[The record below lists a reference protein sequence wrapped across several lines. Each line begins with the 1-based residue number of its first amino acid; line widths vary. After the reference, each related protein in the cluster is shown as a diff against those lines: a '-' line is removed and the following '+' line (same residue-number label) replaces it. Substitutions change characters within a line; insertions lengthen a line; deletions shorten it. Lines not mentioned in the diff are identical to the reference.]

1 MNKRT
6 VNRLTKLAVTVAIAA
21 VAAIIATH
29 TATQANTD
37 STALESGSSSE
48 QQVVAVVDG
57 DTIKTID
64 GTGTENRVRI
74 IGIDTPEIGR
84 GGAADE
90 CYAQEART
98 VLASFVDGQTVE
110 LVTDPSQGDVDKYG
124 RLLRHV
130 HTDAGNIAQL
140 LLEQGAA
147 HEYTYDDPYLGQTEF
162 RAAEAAA
169 RDAGNGLWGSC
180 NTAH

>member
-6 VNRLTKLAVTVAIAA
+6 ANRLTKLAVTVAIAT
-21 VAAIIATH
+21 VAAIIAAQ
-29 TATQANTD
+29 TATQAN
-37 STALESGSSSE
+37 TALESGSSSE

-57 DTIKTID
+57 DTIKTLD
-64 GTGTENRVRI
+64 GTGAENRVRI

-84 GGAADE
+84 GGTADE

-98 VLASFVDGQTVE
+98 ALASFVDGQTIE

-169 RDAGNGLWGSC
+169 RDAGTGLWGSC
-180 NTAH
+180 DTAN